1 MKLPIIEEFVPEM
14 VVIVQYLISIV
25 PLLNRHIWDSEAAI
39 FEVLGHEP
47 VHVDQIGQQAKLP
60 IEQISAT
67 LTLMELKGMVR
78 QVGGMRYV
86 VVREA
91 QAAYHVEDEKDEA

>member
-1 MKLPIIEEFVPEM
+1 HYIEREGRFLHVLRAAGQVAEEG
-14 VVIVQYLISIV
+14 YLVTIMD
-25 PLLNRHIWDSEAAI
+25 LL
-39 FEVLGHEP
+39 LGM
-47 VHVDQIGQQAKLP
+47 DTNMDTK
-60 IEQISAT
+60 QISAT

-91 QAAYHVEDEKDEA
+91 QAAYNIEDEKDEA